1 MNANSTRNVVV
12 ESGGTQVVAHVGLH
26 ALGSFADRLG
36 VGERLSSAVGWSG
49 PGVPVHDRGRVLC
62 QAMLMLAGGG
72 ESCTD
77 IESLAAQGRLFG
89 DVCSDTTLYRTFT
102 DSLDGDTLVRAR
114 QAIGR
119 IRGEVWERIPAVTG
133 GDDPVILDIDAS
145 LVEIHSENKDG
156 TAPNFKGGF
165 GFHPIHRSVSPTPPR
180 RGARRPTT
188 ARQRGSQRRR
198 RQPRSVGRRHH
209 PASRRRGR
217 RSLCR
222 GGFGFHPMFCFAD
235 ATGEALAARLR
246 PGNAAAN
253 DAADNLE
260 VLDDAITQLPADVAA
275 GHCVDDDLGEV
286 RRRVMVRSDSAGCTA
301 GFVDGCRSRNIGF
314 AVVARRKTA
323 VSAAVA
329 VANTDN
335 DRWVPALNQD
345 GTPAQ
350 PIHQDDGDD
359 KVAMVCEVTDL
370 VDLSSWPKGTRLIV
384 RREPLHPGAQTSLLP
399 DLEYRFWGH
408 YTDQDGDP
416 ATLDR
421 QMRAHAHVEDHIGR
435 LKDSG
440 LLRFPFTDFAANAAW
455 LAVVC
460 WGADLVRWFQ
470 LLCVTG
476 PLARALPKRLRWQLW
491 HTPARIVRKARGDI
505 IRILDGWPTAPD
517 ILAAYRHVA
526 ALT

>member
-114 QAIGR
+114 HAIGR

-156 TAPNFKGGF
+156 TAPNFK
-165 GFHPIHRSVSPTPPR
+165 
-180 RGARRPTT
+180 
-188 ARQRGSQRRR
+188 
-198 RQPRSVGRRHH
+198 
-209 PASRRRGR
+209 
-217 RSLCR
+217 

-275 GHCVDDDLGEV
+275 GHCVDDGLGEV

-435 LKDSG
+435 L
-440 LLRFPFTDFAANAAW
+440 AW
-455 LAVVC
+455 VE
-460 WGADLVRWFQ
+460 
-470 LLCVTG
+470 VT
-476 PLARALPKRLRWQLW
+476 
-491 HTPARIVRKARGDI
+491 ARGVLLPSHRVGRTEPASRPRPHEELTGEFDNG
-505 IRILDGWPTAPD
+505 RHLATVCGQLDTSPRQCT
-517 ILAAYRHVA
+517 AYRSFVFGWLSHGGRGTTGMRWIRGTTA
-526 ALT
+526 EQNSHTTHEKQHRTHRSHGHQPRSPYPRGPRR